1 MDIEFDAAKSLRNLE
16 ERGFG
21 FERAA
26 AFEFETALIWIDDR
40 NDYAETRY
48 AALGLIG
55 GRVHALVFTETDAG
69 IRVISFR
76 KANQREVTRYER
88 HR

>member
-1 MDIEFDAAKSLRNLE
+1 MDIEFDPIKSLRNLE

-48 AALGLIG
+48 AALGLVDE
-55 GRVHALVFTETDAG
+55 RVHALVFTETDAG